1 MIRYW
6 VLLLAALCTAIAVAY
21 LPPPERMAAPYVNQL
36 IRSDSFV
43 LLPRENEVV
52 WSAYTEYVSAAGRL
66 RYARMYTRIL
76 ELGDSIQQEAE
87 SRLKWDAGYQLT
99 FAPEIPAALQDVIAS
114 QLDYSSRDARPATHG
129 PPGVV
134 AVVLDTVGDDVSDGW
149 IRYYM
154 PRFVYLLPQEPGQPC
169 ISLVTLGKTAAN
181 ELATG
186 LLRPGRILGPSPP
199 ALRGPCAFY
208 SRFGKPGSGIES
220 WLQQQEYQAAL
231 LPEWLAPPPFQGWA
245 SRLQRSGSLSYFGIQ
260 YPAFVSCASGDREA
274 CATAATQKP
283 HMPQTVLHAERPR
296 RVAIGWERYWY
307 LLLPLGARSRSFL
320 SDMVTNLGE
329 EQFQQF
335 WSSDEP
341 VETAFLHAAGVTLE
355 DWTME
360 WARQQIG
367 VPRRGPAAPA
377 ASMALSLALAV
388 ASVGAG
394 VAYATRRQVG

>member
-6 VLLLAALCTAIAVAY
+6 VLLFAGICGAIAVAY
-21 LPPPERMAAPYVNQL
+21 LPPPKRMGAPYVNQL

-52 WSAYTEYVSAAGRL
+52 WSAYNEYVSAAGRL

-87 SRLKWDAGYQLT
+87 ARLKWDAGYQLT
-99 FAPEIPAALQDVIAS
+99 FAPEIPPALQDLIAS
-114 QLDYSSRDARPATHG
+114 QLDNLSSDARPATHG

-154 PRFVYLLPQEPGQPC
+154 PQFVYLLPQEPGRPC

-199 ALRGPCAFY
+199 ALLGPCAFY

-220 WLQQQEYQAAL
+220 WLQQQDYQAAL
-231 LPEWLAPPPFQGWA
+231 LPDWLAPSPFQGWA
-245 SRLQRSGSLSYFGIQ
+245 YRLQHSGGLGYSGIQ

-274 CATAATQKP
+274 CVRAVTQKP
-283 HMPQTVLHAERPR
+283 RMPQTVLDGERPR
-296 RVAIGWERYWY
+296 RVATAWDRYWY
-307 LLLPLGARSRSFL
+307 WSVPLGARSRSFL

-329 EQFQQF
+329 ERFQHF

-341 VETAFLHAAGVTLE
+341 LETAFLSAAGVTLD
-355 DWTME
+355 DWTMA

-367 VPRRGPAAPA
+367 VPRRGPAAPP

-388 ASVGAG
+388 VFVGAG
-394 VAYATRRQVG
+394 VAYATRREVG